1 MPIWRL
7 VYQLQDDWDIT
18 IKEASVVLVQL
29 CAPRNAIM
37 YFQSLKY
44 KREKLKHEYM
54 QNQMPGHTKIYS
66 SEADVAQS
74 QIKKQMR
81 PEDRLKLKNFLCS
94 KNKHAA

>member
-1 MPIWRL
+1 M
-7 VYQLQDDWDIT
+7 
-18 IKEASVVLVQL
+18 VLVQL

-54 QNQMPGHTKIYS
+54 QNQMPSHTKIYS